1 MNTITLVGRLGKDV
15 EQSTSKANK
24 PIAKFSIA
32 TNDGYGDNKK
42 TNWHNCVAFG
52 KTAEILA
59 QYVSKGSE
67 IAVNGSVDYNQYED
81 KQGVKKTFTSVLVN
95 NFTFI
100 GGKNNQTS
108 DTPPAYQAQE
118 TPGANNNDPDE
129 DLPF

>member
-15 EQSTSKANK
+15 EQLTSKANK

-52 KTAEILA
+52 KTAEIISK
-59 QYVSKGSE
+59 YVSKGSE
-67 IAVNGSVDYNQYED
+67 IAVNGSIDYNQYED

-100 GGKNNQTS
+100 GGKSNQTS
-108 DTPPAYQAQE
+108 DTPPAYQAPENTQE
-118 TPGANNNDPDE
+118 ED